1 MRQRIGVYICHC
13 GGNISDYVDVEELS
27 KMFHEEDGVV
37 VSKDVMFAC
46 ADSNQKAMAEDI
58 QKHNLDA
65 IVVASCSPK
74 LHLHTFRGVASR
86 AGLNPNNYVQV
97 NIREQCSWPH
107 SDRPREATVKAAGLI
122 RAGINRVAYSEA
134 LDNIEIEVKKSVMV
148 VGAGVAGM
156 KAAIDLAQTGIE
168 VFLVEKD
175 YFVGGRITQK
185 EKLFPTGQSGKEI
198 VRNLYEEMKSYK
210 NITVF
215 TGATIEKVSGSLGS
229 FNIEIKVKPRYINGR
244 IDKQTVKRM
253 MDECDVFV
261 DDNFNFGMTQ
271 RKAIYKNY
279 PEALPDVP
287 VVDVEALKDR
297 KDFTEQYKAV
307 LNLNEKEETI
317 ALLAGSVLVTTGFD
331 YYEPKEGEY
340 GYKNIPN
347 VITLPQLN
355 RLMELSPEK
364 LIYNG
369 KEIKSVAYIYCVGN
383 RQSKGENK
391 YCSRQCCTSTIYTAI
406 QLTEKYHDIQNYHIY
421 RDIRTYGK
429 QEIFYEKASKQGDL
443 FFKYEEKELPT
454 VEMGKHQISLKVK
467 DYLTGKREM
476 EIEPDLVVLVT
487 GMVART
493 DAPHISELFKIPIG
507 NDKFFNEIH
516 PKLKPVETVI
526 KGVYIGGSCQGP
538 KNVGE
543 SVQSSLAGA
552 SKISALLKSGSVM
565 GEPVIARVNAEAC
578 TWCGKCAEVCDYT
591 AIRETT
597 DESGKHIA
605 GVNKGV
611 CTGCGICAPVCPVNA
626 IEIAKYTDHEI
637 EGMIDGFASEVVIK
651 EKTAG
656 NDASEKEDNAAASMK
671 EYPQVWKSI
680 LETIQT
686 DKKTIPEVVDILKLP
701 PELITYHMMTMNKYG
716 VVVPEGTNDK
726 EEYYYYKTK

>member
-271 RKAIYKNY
+271 RKAIY
-279 PEALPDVP
+279 
-287 VVDVEALKDR
+287 
-297 KDFTEQYKAV
+297 
-307 LNLNEKEETI
+307 
-317 ALLAGSVLVTTGFD
+317 
-331 YYEPKEGEY
+331 
-340 GYKNIPN
+340 
-347 VITLPQLN
+347 
-355 RLMELSPEK
+355 
-364 LIYNG
+364 
-369 KEIKSVAYIYCVGN
+369 
-383 RQSKGENK
+383 
-391 YCSRQCCTSTIYTAI
+391 
-406 QLTEKYHDIQNYHIY
+406 
-421 RDIRTYGK
+421 
-429 QEIFYEKASKQGDL
+429 
-443 FFKYEEKELPT
+443 
-454 VEMGKHQISLKVK
+454 
-467 DYLTGKREM
+467 
-476 EIEPDLVVLVT
+476 
-487 GMVART
+487 
-493 DAPHISELFKIPIG
+493 
-507 NDKFFNEIH
+507 
-516 PKLKPVETVI
+516 
-526 KGVYIGGSCQGP
+526 
-538 KNVGE
+538 
-543 SVQSSLAGA
+543 
-552 SKISALLKSGSVM
+552 
-565 GEPVIARVNAEAC
+565 
-578 TWCGKCAEVCDYT
+578 
-591 AIRETT
+591 
-597 DESGKHIA
+597 
-605 GVNKGV
+605 
-611 CTGCGICAPVCPVNA
+611 
-626 IEIAKYTDHEI
+626 
-637 EGMIDGFASEVVIK
+637 
-651 EKTAG
+651 
-656 NDASEKEDNAAASMK
+656 
-671 EYPQVWKSI
+671 
-680 LETIQT
+680 
-686 DKKTIPEVVDILKLP
+686 
-701 PELITYHMMTMNKYG
+701 
-716 VVVPEGTNDK
+716 
-726 EEYYYYKTK
+726 